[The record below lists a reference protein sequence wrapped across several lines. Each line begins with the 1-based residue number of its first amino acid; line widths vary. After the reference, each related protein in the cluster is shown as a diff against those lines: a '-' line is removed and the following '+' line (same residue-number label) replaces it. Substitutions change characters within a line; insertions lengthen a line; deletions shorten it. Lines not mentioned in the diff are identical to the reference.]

1 MSIHF
6 ADKAL
11 GGFQRSLELRAKRV
25 ELLSQNIANA
35 DTPNFKARDL
45 DFKAAMASAQTQFVK
60 TTHAGHVASAPAGAA
75 TGVIYTTPLNPS
87 ADGNTVEIGVEQAKF
102 GQAAADY
109 QATLRFLESR
119 VSGIRKALRGE

>member
-1 MSIHF
+1 MSITF

-11 GGFQRSLELRAKRV
+11 GGFQQSLNLRAKRV

-35 DTPNFKARDL
+35 DTPNFKARDI
-45 DFKAAMASAQTQFVK
+45 DFKAAMASVQSQQVR
-60 TTHAGHVASAPAGAA
+60 TTNKMHISATPGGASD
-75 TGVIYTTPLNPS
+75 GVVYTTPLNPS
-87 ADGNTVEIGVEQAKF
+87 ADGNTVEISVEQAKF
-102 GQAAADY
+102 GQAAAEY

>member
-45 DFKAAMASAQTQFVK
+45 DFKAAMASAQTKFVK
-60 TTHAGHVASAPAGAA
+60 TTHTGHIASAPAGAGK
-75 TGVIYTTPLNPS
+75 GVILTTPLNPS

-119 VSGIRKALRGE
+119 VSGIRKALKGE

>member
-45 DFKAAMASAQTQFVK
+45 DFKAAMANAQTQFVK
-60 TTHAGHVASAPAGAA
+60 TTHNGHIASAPAGSGD
-75 TGVIYTTPLNPS
+75 GVFLTTPLNPS

-119 VSGIRKALRGE
+119 VSGIRKALKGE

>member
-45 DFKAAMASAQTQFVK
+45 DFKAAMANAQTQFVK
-60 TTHAGHVASAPAGAA
+60 TTHTGHIGSVPVGGGD
-75 TGVIYTTPLNPS
+75 GVILTTPLNPS

>member
-1 MSIHF
+1 MSITF

-11 GGFQRSLELRAKRV
+11 GGFQQSLNLRAKRV

-35 DTPNFKARDL
+35 DTPNFKARDI
-45 DFKAAMASAQTQFVK
+45 DFKAAMASVQSQQVR
-60 TTHAGHVASAPAGAA
+60 TTNKMHISAPPSGASD
-75 TGVIYTTPLNPS
+75 GIVYTTPLNPS
-87 ADGNTVEIGVEQAKF
+87 ADGNTVEISVEQAKF
-102 GQAAADY
+102 GQAAAEY

>member
-11 GGFQRSLELRAKRV
+11 GGFQRSLDLRAKRV

-60 TTHAGHVASAPAGAA
+60 TTHKGHIATAPAGAGD
-75 TGVIYTTPLNPS
+75 GVVLTTPLNPS